1 MAEKCYFDRR
11 KAHTDEEETTL
22 EPMEDKVVILDDFFL
37 A

>member
-11 KAHTDEEETTL
+11 EEETTL